1 MIILKFLIS
10 LPLLFLIGIYKFVI
24 SPLTMPSCRHSPSCS
39 SYATEMIYEWGPL
52 KGGWLSLLRILRCHP
67 WGTYGYDPIK
77 KNPDKHITN

>member
-1 MIILKFLIS
+1 
-10 LPLLFLIGIYKFVI
+10 
-24 SPLTMPSCRHSPSCS
+24 
-39 SYATEMIYEWGPL
+39 MIYEWGPL